1 MTVRAD
7 SMETSRGPQNVAAT
21 ELIRELD
28 TELSHTTMNF
38 IQYVKTSQYVNMS
51 ICQYVKTSQA
61 SPM

>member
-28 TELSHTTMNF
+28 TELSHTTINF
-38 IQYVKTSQYVNMS
+38 MQVLE
-51 ICQYVKTSQA
+51 YVKTSQA